1 MFKIKSNKEIAT
13 KANQLVEVFKKQYQP
28 SNIKIDI
35 FLNQAQQA
43 LKERQIAPQVI
54 MEKFVKGVY
63 DVFLKE
69 KITIGNEAFKT
80 LKAMEELAR
89 QRSWWPFKK
98 YDPWN

>member
-1 MFKIKSNKEIAT
+1 MFKIKSNKQIALAAA
-13 KANQLVEVFKKQYQP
+13 KLVELFKKQYHP

-43 LKERQIAPQVI
+43 LKERQIAPQII
-54 MEKFVKGVY
+54 MEKLVKNVY
-63 DVFLKE
+63 ELVLKE

-89 QRSWWPFKK
+89 HRSWWPFKK